1 MRGLFKTEE
10 PTTKKRHRNNVRIS
24 FSNADKARLLHIFK
38 EVSEYYLA
46 RVHTTIDG
54 ETEQEIFQN
63 SIDAFNFYLS
73 EITTNPKPSVQDDK
87 VFEVILKNEGKNKV
101 KIKYNALH
109 AKETFDNNSNLAN
122 NIKNILFEDYATSVK
137 YATIGYIQ
145 INIRNN

>member
-10 PTTKKRHRNNVRIS
+10 PTTQKRHRNNVRIS